1 MIVCM
6 YRYTHASVCIHLCL
20 CLYVC
25 MLLCY
30 LLSDAW
36 LWDPTDCSPPGAS
49 VLGILQA
56 RILEWVAISSSRGIF
71 PTQGSNSRLLHRQL
85 DSLPLSHLGRDI
97 LGDTESGHKPSNYFS
112 WISGGWEGESSS
124 SKHNKNNS
132 EKITSV
138 LLKSFIRGATF
149 NSLPLCTLG
158 FLSVYNSFTE
168 ISFMRCYIYP
178 FQVCDSV
185 AFPIHAQ
192 SCTMTL

>member
-1 MIVCM
+1 MSFDGWMDKYMVYTYHGVLCVCVLS
-6 YRYTHASVCIHLCL
+6 HSV
-20 CLYVC
+20 V
-25 MLLCY
+25 
-30 LLSDAW
+30 SDTFY
-36 LWDPTDCSPPGAS
+36 PMDCSPPGAS

-168 ISFMRCYIYP
+168 ISFMRC
-178 FQVCDSV
+178 
-185 AFPIHAQ
+185 
-192 SCTMTL
+192 